1 MKVLFLCK
9 SFPVFGG
16 VERWLTD
23 MVVGLRMRGV
33 DAQVALAKG
42 RRFHDPHLFA
52 KLHPG
57 LSPHYTLDGT
67 TGCRSERVES
77 VRKIIRAVKPDIVVP
92 VLMADALIG
101 AILEKQSRS
110 FSLIYPIHEI
120 GAGPGLDLRRFQGSI
135 DAVVSVNQEALEQV
149 KQHLNDRHLAKTIP
163 CGVSIPS
170 NSAESQQLVHGCGD
184 ILWCGRLEFGQ
195 KRPQDLLPIMSELV
209 RMSLA
214 NRILVA
220 GDGDY
225 RATLE
230 SQIAAAGLKDRFVL
244 LGRVDHEHV
253 LDEVMPTAHMLLIT
267 SERETGPLVAFEAM
281 ARGVPVVTAD
291 FGGRVAGGVLQD
303 SETCLVYPTGDLSAA
318 AHCIHRLV
326 VDPELHARI
335 GAAGRALV
343 EANRSVD
350 LMVDRWCEVFEE
362 TVNRRSNRCAHAV
375 RNSRN
380 IARGRIL
387 GLRIPGTLSAGI
399 RRVFDRPITHT
410 YASDEWP
417 FYYLDLT

>member
-33 DAQVALAKG
+33 DAQVALAQG

-52 KLHPG
+52 KMHPG
-57 LSPHYTLDGT
+57 LSPHYTLNGT

-101 AILEKQSRS
+101 AILEKQRRK

-135 DAVVSVNQEALEQV
+135 DAVVSVNEDALAQV
-149 KQHLNDRHLAKTIP
+149 KQHLDERHLAQTIP
-163 CGVSIPS
+163 CGVSIPTNSDES
-170 NSAESQQLVHGCGD
+170 NQRVHGCGD
-184 ILWCGRLEFGQ
+184 ILWCGRLDSGQ
-195 KRPQDLLPIMSELV
+195 KRPQDLVPIMSELV
-209 RMSLA
+209 KRSLA
-214 NRILVA
+214 NRVVVA

-225 RATLE
+225 RRSLE
-230 SQIAAAGLKDRFVL
+230 SQISAAGLTDRFLL
-244 LGRVDHEHV
+244 LGRVSHERI
-253 LDEVMPTAHMLLIT
+253 LDEVMPRASMLLIT
-267 SERETGPLVAFEAM
+267 SEWETGPLVAFEAM
-281 ARGVPVVTAD
+281 ARGVPVVAAN
-291 FGGRVAGGVLQD
+291 FEGRVAGEVLRD
-303 SETCLVYPTGDLSAA
+303 SETCLVYPVGDLRAA

-326 VDPELHARI
+326 VDPELHARM

-343 EANRSVD
+343 EATRSVD
-350 LMVDRWCEVFEE
+350 LMVDRWCEAFEG
-362 TVNRRSNRCAHAV
+362 TMNRRSNHCARAV

-380 IARGRIL
+380 IARGHIL

-399 RRVFDRPITHT
+399 RRVFDRPITHK